1 MSVLAKKL
9 KEAREQNKVKLDD
22 LAITTKISSRI
33 LLNLESGNL
42 KKMPAPVYLRGILKI
57 YAENFNLDESELMAN
72 YLEDIKETD
81 QEITEINYKN
91 RKMNFSPKSL
101 NYIFLSLFFLFVAG
115 YLFYQFNGLNSMPK
129 IFVEPGSD
137 FITAAD
143 TLVFKGK
150 IKPSDA
156 KFTINNQQIIVSE
169 SGEFNQEFFL
179 RQGSNIFVLAA
190 INKYGKKTEI
200 VRKVLRE

>member
-9 KEAREQNKVKLDD
+9 KESREKSKFKLDD
-22 LAITTKISSRI
+22 FAAATKISSRI
-33 LLNLESGNL
+33 LLNLENGNFSKL
-42 KKMPAPVYLRGILKI
+42 PAPVYLRGILKV
-57 YAENFNLDESELMAN
+57 YAENFNLDESELMTAYFEEIN
-72 YLEDIKETD
+72 ESKR
-81 QEITEINYKN
+81 EITEIDYKN
-91 RKMNFSPKSL
+91 KKINFSSKSL
-101 NYIFLSLFFLFVAG
+101 NYILLSLFFLFIAG
-115 YLFYQFNGLNSMPK
+115 YLFYQLSGLNSAPK

-150 IKPSDA
+150 IKPSDV

-169 SGEFNQEFFL
+169 GGEFNQEFFL
-179 RQGSNIFVLAA
+179 RQGSNVFVLVAV
-190 INKYGKKTEI
+190 NKYGKKTEV